1 MVPIVSRENE
11 MNNQYQFEEFL
22 HCCREQQVRN
32 IHLAEACLLVNPSS
46 GDFGSIIIEFER
58 CSYFIT
64 SKYLVCKP
72 EDEEIDEFRVK
83 KFEQFDELKEDDLTE
98 KDIYKTI
105 SGQEY
110 PLEFITE
117 MVDSDGYFNG
127 MEWKY
132 GNGYLFFTVDCP
144 DIVVLASWDEDLKYL
159 TYPHQ
164 FGDGDDLLSFRDEYY
179 ELFPEA

>member
-1 MVPIVSRENE
+1 MKSSFAVAEN
-11 MNNQYQFEEFL
+11 NRCGTFTLQK
-22 HCCREQQVRN
+22 R
-32 IHLAEACLLVNPSS
+32 ACLSIRRR

-64 SKYLVCKP
+64 SKYLPHKP
-72 EDEEIDEFRVK
+72 EDEEIDEFCVK
-83 KFEQFDELKEDDLTE
+83 KFEQFDELKEDKLTE
-98 KDIYKTI
+98 ADIYKTI

-132 GNGYLFFTVDCP
+132 ANGYLFFTVSCLII
-144 DIVVLASWDEDLKYL
+144 IVHAAWDEELKYFI
-159 TYPHQ
+159 YPHQ
-164 FGDGDDLLSFRDEYY
+164 FGDGDGFLANRNEYY